1 MPESIKG
8 MRILTVARLFFLL
21 VVIPLLLIS
30 SLVAFSIIRFGG
42 ISKTG
47 TMVALDQKAQQE
59 ISVRA
64 ADLAQNI
71 ADFLRERQ
79 RDILVATILPANPEA
94 AQSFLATKTQ
104 ELWVKKDG
112 EIVKELYPLYTE
124 MSFIDANGTE
134 LIKIV
139 GGKVVP
145 KEGLVNVSNPANT
158 TYKTEDYFLKA
169 KDLGKGE
176 VYFSPVMG
184 WYVDKASF
192 ENGKRF
198 EGIIRMAT
206 PLFDKQGFTGVL
218 TLALDMRHLA
228 RFTDNIVPTQTG
240 YVLEADVATG
250 DYAFLVDSRGN
261 VISHPADY
269 HIAGLDPN
277 GVPVAPITSAN
288 AEEMRGKGF
297 EVLNYTQ
304 LGDLDPA
311 MGEVQKEAAA
321 GKSGFKTYELGGN
334 SYVAAY
340 APVPFYTQEFP
351 KPAGFGWVGMTVD
364 IKKFQEQAKI
374 ASDKI
379 EKEGQVWLST
389 IVLILA
395 LAMIILFAI
404 AAILAR
410 GINRS
415 LETELPPDAL
425 KDLDKEDD

>member
-1 MPESIKG
+1 
-8 MRILTVARLFFLL
+8 
-21 VVIPLLLIS
+21 
-30 SLVAFSIIRFGG
+30 
-42 ISKTG
+42 
-47 TMVALDQKAQQE
+47 
-59 ISVRA
+59 
-64 ADLAQNI
+64 
-71 ADFLRERQ
+71 
-79 RDILVATILPANPEA
+79 
-94 AQSFLATKTQ
+94 
-104 ELWVKKDG
+104 
-112 EIVKELYPLYTE
+112 
-124 MSFIDANGTE
+124 
-134 LIKIV
+134 
-139 GGKVVP
+139 
-145 KEGLVNVSNPANT
+145 
-158 TYKTEDYFLKA
+158 
-169 KDLGKGE
+169 
-176 VYFSPVMG
+176 
-184 WYVDKASF
+184 VDKASF

-250 DYAFLVDSRGN
+250 DYAFLVDSKGN

-277 GVPVAPITSAN
+277 GVPVAPITPAN
-288 AEEMRGKGF
+288 AEEMKAKGC
-297 EVLNYTQ
+297 EVLNFTL

-311 MGEVQKEAAA
+311 MVEIQKEAAA
-321 GKSGFKTYELGGN
+321 GKSGFKTYELGDN
-334 SYVAAY
+334 SYVAVY
-340 APVPFYTQEFP
+340 APVPFYTREFP

-364 IKKFQEQAKI
+364 VKKFQEQAKI
-374 ASDKI
+374 ASEKI

>member
-1 MPESIKG
+1 MPESMKG

-64 ADLAQNI
+64 TDLAQNI

-79 RDILVATILPANPEA
+79 RDILVATILPATPESA
-94 AQSFLATKTQ
+94 KSFLETKTQ

-124 MSFIDANGTE
+124 MAFIDANGSE

-145 KEGLVNVSNPANT
+145 KQGLVNVSNPANT
-158 TYKTEDYFLKA
+158 TFKTEDYFLKA

-228 RFTDNIVPTQTG
+228 RFTDNIIPTQSG
-240 YVLEADVATG
+240 YVLKADVATG
-250 DYAFLVDSRGN
+250 DFAFLVDSRGN
-261 VISHPADY
+261 VIAHPADY

-277 GVPVAPITSAN
+277 GVPVAPITPAN
-288 AEEMRGKGF
+288 AEEMKGKGF
-297 EVLNYTQ
+297 EVLNYT
-304 LGDLDPA
+304 LMGDLDPA
-311 MGEVQKEAAA
+311 MVEVQKEAAT
-321 GKSGFKTYELGGN
+321 GKSGIKTYELGED
-334 SYVAAY
+334 SFVAAY
-340 APVPFYTQEFP
+340 APVPFYTQEYP

-374 ASDKI
+374 ASEKI
-379 EKEGQVWLST
+379 EKEGQIWLST

-415 LETELPPDAL
+415 LATELPPDAL